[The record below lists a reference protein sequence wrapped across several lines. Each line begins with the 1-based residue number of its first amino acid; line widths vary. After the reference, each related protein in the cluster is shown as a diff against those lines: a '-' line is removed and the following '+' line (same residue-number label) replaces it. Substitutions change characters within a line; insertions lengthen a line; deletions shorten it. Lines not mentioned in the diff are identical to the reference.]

1 MSRGR
6 RSSFVVRVVE
16 DPQGQVGGVV
26 ERVAT
31 GAKEMF
37 RDLEAI
43 GRVIRDMLRD
53 DRPRP
58 PTGPG
63 STPIAR

>member
-6 RSSFVVRVVE
+6 RVNFVVRVVE
-16 DPQGQVGGVV
+16 DRQGQVGGIV

-31 GAKEMF
+31 GAKKAF
-37 RDLEAI
+37 GDLEAV

-53 DRPRP
+53 EPRP
-58 PTGPG
+58 LTGEE
-63 STPIAR
+63 A